1 MLANAIKCAALG
13 TIGKDGTAN
22 MAASVTFEIDDA
34 VEWLE
39 AFESD
44 GAASIQATLDTLLEM
59 DATDYI
65 EATDAAHGLAAAE
78 MVAAARDDDLSR
90 LPKNI
95 HVAFK
100 EHKGEI
106 EDADLAAAAR
116 KVVAR
121 ILKNSELKDEAEAG
135 DDAEEWTDDIREL
148 LERLKG

>member
-1 MLANAIKCAALG
+1 
-13 TIGKDGTAN
+13 
-22 MAASVTFEIDDA
+22 MAASVTFENDDA

-44 GAASIQATLDTLLEM
+44 GLASVQTALDQLLEM
-59 DATDYI
+59 EATDYI
-65 EATDAAHGLAAAE
+65 EGTDAAHGLAAAE
-78 MVAAARDDDLSR
+78 MVAAARDDDTSR
-90 LPKNI
+90 LPKS
-95 HVAFK
+95 ALGGFK

-106 EDADLAAAAR
+106 ADADLAAGAR

-135 DDAEEWTDDIREL
+135 DDAEEWVDNVREL

>member
-1 MLANAIKCAALG
+1 M
-13 TIGKDGTAN
+13 
-22 MAASVTFEIDDA
+22 ASVTFELDDA

-44 GAASIQATLDTLLEM
+44 GLGSVETALETLLEM
-59 DATDYI
+59 EATDYI

-78 MVAAARDDDLSR
+78 MVAAARDDDTSR
-90 LPKNI
+90 LPKSVLASFN
-95 HVAFK
+95 

-106 EDADLAAAAR
+106 EDAELAASAR

-135 DDAEEWTDDIREL
+135 DDAEAWSDDIREL

>member
-1 MLANAIKCAALG
+1 M
-13 TIGKDGTAN
+13 
-22 MAASVTFEIDDA
+22 ASVTFEIDDA

-78 MVAAARDDDLSR
+78 MVAAARNDDTSR
-90 LPKNI
+90 LPKSI
-95 HVAFK
+95 HAAFK
-100 EHKGEI
+100 EHKGDI
-106 EDADLAAAAR
+106 DDANQASAAR
-116 KVVAR
+116 KVVSR

-135 DDAEEWTDDIREL
+135 DDAEEWADDIREL

>member
-1 MLANAIKCAALG
+1 
-13 TIGKDGTAN
+13 
-22 MAASVTFEIDDA
+22 MAASVTFALDDA

-44 GAASIQATLDTLLEM
+44 GAASVQSALDTLLEM

-65 EATDAAHGLAAAE
+65 EGTDAAHGLAAAE
-78 MVAAARDDDLSR
+78 MVAAARDDDASR
-90 LPKNI
+90 LPKAALA
-95 HVAFK
+95 AFN

-106 EDADLAAAAR
+106 ADADLAAAAR

-135 DDAEEWTDDIREL
+135 TEAEEWTDDIREL